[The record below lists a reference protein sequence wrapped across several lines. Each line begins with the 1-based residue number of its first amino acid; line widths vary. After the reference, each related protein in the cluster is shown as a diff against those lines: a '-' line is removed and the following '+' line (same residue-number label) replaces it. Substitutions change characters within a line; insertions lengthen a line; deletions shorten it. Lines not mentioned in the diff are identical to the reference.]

1 MDINF
6 ETMKEEDWPAVK
18 SIYEEGIATG
28 DATFEAEAPDWEQW
42 DKTHLPDCRL
52 VAKSGDEIIGWFAL
66 SSVSSRCAYKGVAEG
81 SLYVKSTA
89 RGKGVGKS
97 LLKAA
102 VEESERIGIWTMQ
115 SGVFPENAASIAM
128 QKACG
133 FRQVGVRER
142 IGRMNGRW
150 RDVVLMERRSK
161 IVGV

>member
-1 MDINF
+1 MDIVI
-6 ETMKEEDWPAVK
+6 EKMKNQDWPAVK
-18 SIYEEGIATG
+18 TIYEEGIDTG

-42 DKTHLPDCRL
+42 NRSHLRDCRL
-52 VAKSGDEIIGWFAL
+52 VAKAGDEVVGWFAL
-66 SSVSSRCAYKGVAEG
+66 SPISNRCAYKGVAEG

-89 RGKGVGKS
+89 RGKGVGKT

-115 SGVFPENAASIAM
+115 SGTFPENKASIAM

-142 IGRMNGRW
+142 IGCLNGKW

-161 IVGV
+161 VVGV